1 LRGAH
6 GLPKVHDHNSEA
18 GDLIVRSMPA
28 LTTLIC
34 GLLVAAAAVPA
45 QAEVTSSSPSG
56 FIVKIDLRI
65 AARPDAVYDRFL
77 QIGSWWSDAHTYSG
91 KAANMTLEP
100 RPGGCFCEALPD
112 GKVFRHMDVSATKP
126 GKSLRLSGGLGP
138 LHNLGAN
145 GLMAVQLTPD
155 GTSTRLQM
163 TYTVSGSS
171 KDLPSMADPVDGV
184 LREQFSRLKKFA
196 ETGNPNS

>member
-1 LRGAH
+1 
-6 GLPKVHDHNSEA
+6 
-18 GDLIVRSMPA
+18 VRSTQSLP
-28 LTTLIC
+28 TLIC
-34 GLLVAAAAVPA
+34 GLLTAAAAVPA
-45 QAEVTSSSPSG
+45 QAEVTSTGPSG

-91 KAANMTLEP
+91 KAANMTLEA

-126 GKSLRLSGGLGP
+126 GKALRLSGGLGP

-145 GLMAVQLTPD
+145 GLMAIQLTPE

-163 TYTVSGSS
+163 TYTVNGSS

-184 LREQFSRLKKFA
+184 LKEQFSRLKKFA
-196 ETGNPNS
+196 ETGNPSS